1 MFKTQNPFLYS
12 SNNKN
17 KENCTLILNLE
28 EKTVI
33 KQKKETQSLFSL
45 STNCKTF
52 TSSNDKNNE
61 RLTPRFIRTP
71 LQSYVKPVIIP
82 FKVSESEQYSLLKI
96 KKVKSEK
103 FSPYKTTSR
112 LFSTNKKYDCDE
124 FTEENKEN
132 YYPLINKKKKIHSVK
147 KEFSSHISF
156 NNERLKAKKNF
167 MIYRDNDIGIAEE
180 WQKFLITNFN
190 DDDIESDSE
199 EIEKGVQ
206 LCFTQLS
213 QAIIQKRNQK

>member
-45 STNCKTF
+45 STNCKTL

-71 LQSYVKPVIIP
+71 LQSYVKHVIIP

-96 KKVKSEK
+96 KKVKK
-103 FSPYKTTSR
+103 ITTLNGQNQFFQVFR
-112 LFSTNKKYDCDE
+112 KQNHLQ
-124 FTEENKEN
+124 
-132 YYPLINKKKKIHSVK
+132 
-147 KEFSSHISF
+147 SF
-156 NNERLKAKKNF
+156 RFLKVPQNTWA
-167 MIYRDNDIGIAEE
+167 
-180 WQKFLITNFN
+180 
-190 DDDIESDSE
+190 
-199 EIEKGVQ
+199 V
-206 LCFTQLS
+206 TQQS
-213 QAIIQKRNQK
+213 

>member
-1 MFKTQNPFLYS
+1 MFKTQNSFLYS

-28 EKTVI
+28 EK
-33 KQKKETQSLFSL
+33 
-45 STNCKTF
+45 
-52 TSSNDKNNE
+52 
-61 RLTPRFIRTP
+61 
-71 LQSYVKPVIIP
+71 PVIIH
-82 FKVSESEQYSLLKI
+82 FKVYESEQDSLLKI